1 MSATATDWSSYATTL
16 VRSDQEAIR
25 HIVRLNLGGEP
36 FDLDPTYSKGV
47 FWKGLPQP
55 LLKYDKYP
63 QSPDVLGADA
73 RCLPLPDQ
81 SVGSVMFDPPF
92 VAKNTTERTPN
103 GKIEMRFGGYATVA
117 ELWQFYHDALVE
129 FRRLLRPG
137 GVLVFKC
144 QDMVSGGRQHWS
156 HCEIWRMAI
165 GMGYTAKD
173 LYIKYNPNV
182 LWSPNMKNQ
191 QHARRTHSY
200 FWVFIR

>member
-1 MSATATDWSSYATTL
+1 MSDVDWSGYATTI
-16 VRSDQEAIR
+16 VRCDQEAIR
-25 HIVRLNLGGEP
+25 HIIRLNLNGKP

-55 LLKYDKYP
+55 AMRYDKYP
-63 QSPDVLGADA
+63 QSPDVQQADA
-73 RCLPLPDQ
+73 RCLPLADQ
-81 SVGSVMFDPPF
+81 SVTSIMFDPPF
-92 VAKNTTERTPN
+92 VAKNTTDRTPN

-117 ELWQFYHDALVE
+117 ELWQFYRGALVE
-129 FRRLLRPG
+129 FQRLLRPG

-144 QDMVSGGRQHWS
+144 QDMVSGGKQHWS
-156 HCEIWRMAI
+156 HCQIWRMATD
-165 GMGYTAKD
+165 MGYIAKD

-182 LWSPNMKNQ
+182 LWSPNMVNQ